1 VLDVTAV
8 YSVCVIQVRVGNA
21 EYRCS
26 CVRYISDLWLII
38 GLSVGLGIFL
48 IIVVIV
54 IILVVRACRR
64 RRRNKPA
71 PPPPREVRRDGDN
84 TASAE
89 GCFEL
94 YDEVEDEDKYYSHLD
109 DCAAEPQSSPATP
122 NEYSRPLPG
131 PPEPSQG
138 KEYSVLGAPEPPDNP
153 ATADSPYYLS
163 LKNDYER

>member
-1 VLDVTAV
+1 V
-8 YSVCVIQVRVGNA
+8 YIVCVLQVRVGNA

-38 GLSVGLGIFL
+38 GLSVGLAILL
-48 IIVVIV
+48 IIVIVV

-71 PPPPREVRRDGDN
+71 QQPTREVLDGDN
-84 TASAE
+84 AASAE

-94 YDEVEDEDKYYSHLD
+94 YDEVEDDEDRYYSHLD
-109 DCAAEPQSSPATP
+109 DCAAEPQNSPAGP
-122 NEYSRPLPG
+122 NEYSHPLPG

-138 KEYSVLGAPEPPDNP
+138 KEYSVLGAPDPPDNNP

-163 LKNDYER
+163 LRNDYER